1 MSALDESVR
10 TGLDR
15 AVQAGHLLE
24 SSRQNIGLLLERG
37 GRPLYGQ
44 VIEELAGRESW
55 EELNDRFFTELAF
68 GTGGLRGRTIGRIIT
83 QPEQGKG
90 GPLDRPEFPCVGTN
104 AMNFFSVS
112 RATQGLVAYLK
123 DWFASRTSEL
133 AGPRPRI
140 VIAHDTRHFSRDF
153 AEFTAGVASDN
164 GVDVSLF
171 DGPRSTPEL
180 SFAVRHE
187 NAQAGIMITASHNP
201 AHDNG
206 YKVYFADGAQIVE
219 PHASGIIGKVKEIK
233 RETYE
238 REAVPG
244 EIKRIGQDVD
254 EIYLA
259 KLETLILRQDVVD
272 SQKESLKV
280 VFTPIH
286 GVGSVI
292 TKPLFERIG
301 IPAEYIEEQ
310 EQPDG
315 RFPTVQSP
323 NPENAEALTL
333 GIEAAKK
340 SGADLVIATDPDC
353 DRMGCA
359 VRGGDGDLHLLTGNQ
374 IGSLLAWYRVS
385 AFFEKG
391 ILNEANAKNAVLIKT
406 FVTTDLQKAIAEKH
420 GIRCVETLTGF
431 KYIGQKLGKYEA
443 QLPEAIRTR
452 YDELRESET
461 REARLQYSTYYV
473 FGGEESYGYLGA
485 DFVRDKDGNGAALM
499 LAEGAAY
506 AKAHGQTLLDLLDDL
521 FKEYG
526 YYLEK
531 NHSIYMEG
539 AEGAAQIRKLV
550 QSYAEQPPETI
561 GASFRVN
568 EVRNYATT
576 AFTDIEGDP
585 IPKESMLIMELENN
599 FRVAVRPSGTEPKI
613 KYYVFAA
620 RLPVP
625 GQKMDNDELARA
637 KEEIPNAMA
646 QLWQHLQEDANQR
659 LS

>member
-499 LAEGAAY
+499 LAEVAAY